1 MRDGVGCWEEGLNRF
16 KPAPSLHEFLQCT
29 RVATFGWTLVRFLS
43 VARVSNLHSLEDR
56 PVNKASSIKPRIL
69 VSFCP
74 SFSRFLIFSSKMFA
88 FESKFSFRKIRK
100 DREKWDFSGRKGEEH
115 GLKFFF
121 KKITRHIIS

>member
-29 RVATFGWTLVRFLS
+29 RVATFGWTLARFLS

-56 PVNKASSIKPRIL
+56 PVNKASPIKLRIL

-100 DREKWDFSGRKGEEH
+100 PGKMRLFREERREAWFEV
-115 GLKFFF
+115 FF
-121 KKITRHIIS
+121 KKN